1 MAPTANANITSSGL
15 TYSAQ
20 VDSNLAEHP
29 LILDSSSRR
38 TVGCSYAILTEASLS
53 SDHAQWP
60 ASHGYPTLTRGKGIS
75 EALTLSTAAV
85 DLLAFS
91 SMNCFVFFLNAAAW
105 QRVLDELIVS
115 KLLEGGPFTT
125 WVAFLSRLERLEWIN
140 SNNLVL
146 LQATSTPERAS
157 TPQLNAR
164 LDTKIYMRQAEG
176 FEERDE
182 NGNLEG
188 AAAIVFIAGSPL
200 TWRMGKLRAT
210 TLSSTEAEW
219 FAQTTGATILQAFDE
234 TLTFLDLE
242 PQKPV
247 LSFCDNKS
255 AVLIAESDLSTKRMK
270 HVLTK
275 MAYQQHSTAS
285 EPSWCNLI
293 RLLLTVPV
301 PPPLKRVLP

>member
-200 TWRMGKLRAT
+200 T
-210 TLSSTEAEW
+210 
-219 FAQTTGATILQAFDE
+219 
-234 TLTFLDLE
+234 FLDLE